1 MEQAHT
7 ENLTQLFR
15 DVDEYVNSRFDAWVA
30 CRRHL
35 HANPELSWQ
44 ETATT
49 RFLKQQL
56 EQLELT
62 LEPGPRGLGG
72 FVNLS
77 SPDAEGRLIAYRG
90 DIDAIPVEEETGR
103 EFCSRVQGVMH
114 ACGHDVHATVAF
126 GVCDTVQQLLQRG
139 SPSFPVNLRVLFQ
152 PAEEVAQGA
161 SEMIALGA
169 LEGVESIMAMHV
181 DASRDVG
188 CVGFRDGVQTACSE
202 EIRVHF
208 HGEGGHSARPHETAD
223 PLFAAAQFI
232 NAAYASVPR
241 ITDSRVP
248 EVLTFCHIAGGQYP
262 NVIPSDVTLRG
273 TLRTF
278 DEAARQQ
285 ILTHLNQIG
294 EASGQ
299 VTGVQVSVE
308 LGGHSPS
315 VVNAP
320 VINQL
325 LVGSAKSFLKP
336 ESIAEVEPSLGGEDF
351 AFYQQKVPGSLLRV
365 GSAGS
370 DFGRAHLHSPHFDVD
385 EDVIRVAV
393 TLFTRS
399 ILNWAAA
406 TP

>member
-1 MEQAHT
+1 MGPSNT
-7 ENLTQLFR
+7 ENQRQLFR
-15 DVDEYVNSRFDAWVA
+15 EVDEYINSRFDVWVA

-49 RFLKQQL
+49 VYIKQQL
-56 EQLELT
+56 ENLGLT
-62 LEPGPRGLGG
+62 MEPGPRGMGG

-77 SPDAEGRLIAYRG
+77 SAGANGRLIAYRG

-103 EFCSRVQGVMH
+103 EFCSRVPGVMH
-114 ACGHDVHATVAF
+114 ACGHDVHTTVAL
-126 GVCDTVQQLLQRG
+126 GVCDTVQQLLRRG
-139 SPSFPVNLRVLFQ
+139 LPTFPVNLRVLFQ

-169 LEGVESIMAMHV
+169 LDGVESIMAMHV
-181 DASRDVG
+181 DASREVG

-202 EIRVHF
+202 VIRVCF

-232 NAAYASVPR
+232 NTAYSSVPR

-285 ILTHLNQIG
+285 ILRHLKQIG
-294 EASGQ
+294 EATGQ
-299 VTGVQVSVE
+299 VTGVQVSIE
-308 LGGHSPS
+308 PGDHSPS
-315 VVNAP
+315 VINDP
-320 VINQL
+320 HTNQL
-325 LVGSAKSFLKP
+325 LRAAAESFLKP
-336 ESIAEVEPSLGGEDF
+336 DSITEVEPSLGGEDF
-351 AFYQQKVPGSLLRV
+351 SFYQQRVPGSLLRV
-365 GSAGS
+365 GSSGG
-370 DFGRAHLHSPHFDVD
+370 DYGRAHLHSPHFDVD

-393 TLFTRS
+393 ALFTRS
-399 ILNWAAA
+399 ILKWAAA
-406 TP
+406 SP